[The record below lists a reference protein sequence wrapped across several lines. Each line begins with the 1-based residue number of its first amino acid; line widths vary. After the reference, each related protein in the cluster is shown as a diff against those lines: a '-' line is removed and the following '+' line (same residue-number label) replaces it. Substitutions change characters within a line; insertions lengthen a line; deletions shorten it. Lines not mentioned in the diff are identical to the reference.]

1 MSNDSRERIL
11 ANIRANIPPTRV
23 AHPTIPV
30 FHRSETD
37 LKSTFK
43 RRLADAG
50 GAAHE
55 VGSLREAAEKLAL
68 LHPKAQV
75 ICSAVP
81 EVPGTRRA
89 ETVRDPHELADVD
102 VGVVRAQFGIAE
114 TGAVWLTEEDL
125 IVNSLGF
132 LSQHLVVFLD
142 PKEIVTDMHEAYA
155 RVHLADTAYGCFMM
169 GPSATGDI
177 EATISQRAC
186 SPTICP
192 RSRSCKYERTR
203 RHEENRQNEEADPC
217 TCSGS
222 FRVGGRQI
230 GAGARFGR

>member
-1 MSNDSRERIL
+1 MTNSSRERIL
-11 ANIRANIPPTRV
+11 SNIRANIPPQQV
-23 AHPTIPV
+23 EHPPISV
-30 FHRSETD
+30 FNRPNVD
-37 LKSTFK
+37 LKSLFEQ
-43 RRLADAG
+43 RLEQAG

-55 VGSLREAAEKLAL
+55 IASRPEAAATLAS

-81 EVPGTRRA
+81 EIPGTRRA

-114 TGAVWLTEEDL
+114 IGAVWLTQEDL

-142 PKEIVTDMHEAYA
+142 PQEIVVDMHAAYA
-155 RVHLADTAYGCFMM
+155 RVRLDRTAYGCFMM

-177 EATISQRAC
+177 EATMVR
-186 SPTICP
+186 
-192 RSRSCKYERTR
+192 
-203 RHEENRQNEEADPC
+203 
-217 TCSGS
+217 
-222 FRVGGRQI
+222 
-230 GAGARFGR
+230 GAQGARSLNVFFLARNGEV